1 MKTFLRNC
9 ALSLVA
15 VNLLSNL
22 AFAAAETF
30 NVDPVHST
38 VLYRA
43 GHMGM
48 SNSWGRFND
57 ISGTV
62 KLDESDPKAN
72 AIDITIKS
80 ASIDSG
86 NPKRDEHLRNADFLN
101 AKQFPTITF
110 KSDSVKPLDAKT
122 YEVSGTL
129 TLHGVSKPITV
140 KVEKIGAGKHPMIGS
155 AVGLESTF
163 TIKRTDF
170 DMKNMLEGVPDNIML
185 IVSIEA
191 SHK

>member
-1 MKTFLRNC
+1 MNRMLKVSAQIVAIFG
-9 ALSLVA
+9 LVSSTA
-15 VNLLSNL
+15 W
-22 AFAAAETF
+22 AETF

-43 GHMGM
+43 GHMGV

-57 ISGTV
+57 IAGTV
-62 KLDESDPKAN
+62 TFDEANPKAN

-86 NPKRDEHLRNADFLN
+86 NPKRDDHLRNADFLN

-110 KSDSVKPLDAKT
+110 KTDSVKPIDAKT
-122 YEVSGTL
+122 YEAAGTL
-129 TLHGVSKPITV
+129 TLHGVSKPLTV
-140 KVEKIGAGKHPMIGS
+140 KIEKLGGGKTPFGT

-170 DMKNMLEGVPDNIML
+170 DMKNMLEGVPDNILL